1 MTLNTTSDLTRTK
14 RSLLFD
20 KLGLQPSRRH
30 FFWIS
35 RAANI
40 VIVILKI
47 GRMRYGH
54 NLVML
59 AISAIEDWPSPN
71 EFGLLNDMLQG
82 RVGYKKEKWRY
93 LYNVVIGSSN

>member
-1 MTLNTTSDLTRTK
+1 MTLNTTSALTRTK
-14 RSLLFD
+14 RSLRFD

-35 RAANI
+35 RDANI

-71 EFGLLNDMLQG
+71 EFGLLNDMLSELTPRQC
-82 RVGYKKEKWRY
+82 RSVP
-93 LYNVVIGSSN
+93 VVPDECDQL